1 MKSSC
6 NKMKEYVSSK
16 LDLLL
21 DKWWNSVNKINLV
34 EDVVSVP
41 EPITTS
47 DTEKVAAL
55 HDEFIN
61 LVLEYQNIVPHQ
73 YFTVSLR
80 KKSIVI
86 QIKESCNLT
95 EYVRYSQGDDSLFIE
110 SSELHTIKQV
120 QDYMQYI
127 AHLEQERKRF
137 KRGE

>member
-1 MKSSC
+1 MKNSC

-21 DKWWNSVNKINLV
+21 DKWWNSVNEINLV